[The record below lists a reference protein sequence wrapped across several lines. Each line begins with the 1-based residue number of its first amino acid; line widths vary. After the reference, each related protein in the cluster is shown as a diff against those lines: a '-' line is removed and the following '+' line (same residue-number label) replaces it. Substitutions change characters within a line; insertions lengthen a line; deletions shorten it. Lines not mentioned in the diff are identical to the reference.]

1 MRFHVKPPT
10 KLHKPLLSSV
20 LPYLMVLPTVGL
32 IVLFTIAP
40 AINSLTDSMIKPA
53 VRHGQQ
59 AQFVGFNNFQDLFDQ
74 NHHIGSSFGR
84 VFRNTFVYA
93 LARVGFSIPIALGFA
108 LLVNRRIRGLGLWR
122 FAYFY
127 PALLPSIAAAS
138 IWAFLYGPNSGVFN
152 VILRS
157 LGLGRVSWLG
167 DPNIVL
173 WSVIAV
179 SVWME
184 SSFLMIFYLAGLQG
198 IPKDLYE
205 AASIDGAND
214 WQRFRYLTL
223 PLLRRTHQFALTISL
238 VYAFQS
244 GEILQALGEGGP
256 NNASNVM
263 LYFIVKRLP
272 EVANW
277 GHINAIA
284 VILLVIVMTFSI
296 ANYLFF
302 QRQERLES

>member
-1 MRFHVKPPT
+1 MTPT
-10 KLHKPLLSSV
+10 KPRKPLLSIL
-20 LPYLMVLPTVGL
+20 LPYFMILPTVGL
-32 IVLFTIAP
+32 IILFTIAP

-53 VRHGQQ
+53 VRRGQE
-59 AQFVGFNNFQDLFDQ
+59 AQFVGFDNFQDLFDK
-74 NHHIGSSFGR
+74 NHHLGNSFGR
-84 VFRNTFVYA
+84 VFGNTFVYA
-93 LARVGFSIPIALGFA
+93 LAMVGFSIPIALGFA

-152 VILRS
+152 MILRN

-167 DPNIVL
+167 DPDIVL

-223 PLLRRTHQFALTISL
+223 PLLRRTHQFAITISL

-272 EVANW
+272 EAANW

-302 QRQERLES
+302 QRQEQLEA